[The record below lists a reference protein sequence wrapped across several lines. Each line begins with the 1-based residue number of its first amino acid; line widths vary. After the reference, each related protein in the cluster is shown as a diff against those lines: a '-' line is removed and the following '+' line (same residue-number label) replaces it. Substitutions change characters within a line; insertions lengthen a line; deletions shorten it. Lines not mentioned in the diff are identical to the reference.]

1 MRSGYSMINGEQFT
15 WSQGDVLALPSWA
28 LYEHVNT
35 ASEDAVLFSIRDR
48 PALEA
53 LGENGGHQEVVG
65 VFSPK

>member
-1 MRSGYSMINGEQFT
+1 
-15 WSQGDVLALPSWA
+15 LPSWA